1 MANGGLRAMVLTR
14 RQRQVVDLVVA
25 FTRDNG
31 YCPSF
36 VEIAE
41 GLGLNSIA
49 TVHKHVEMLEKKGW
63 LRRGANQSRSL
74 EPGPRYIQE
83 QRQLKTQ
90 VGKPVPSD
98 RLDMSRAASSG
109 VASAGAEF
117 TLPLAGR
124 IAAGQPI
131 EAPEQPE
138 TISLSDLAGSKDVY
152 VLQVKG
158 ESMIEDHIMD
168 GDYVMVEKTREVRDG
183 EIAVAL
189 VGGTENTLKRLYHER
204 DGVIRLQ
211 PANSAMQ
218 PIMVAAADVAVQGRV
233 VGVLRKY

>member
-1 MANGGLRAMVLTR
+1 MVLTR

-41 GLGLNSIA
+41 GLGLSSIA
-49 TVHKHVEMLEKKGW
+49 TVHKHVESLEKKGW
-63 LRRGANQSRSL
+63 LRRGPNQSRSL

-83 QRQLKTQ
+83 QRQLKAQ
-90 VGKPVPSD
+90 VGNPVPSD
-98 RLDMSRAASSG
+98 RLDMSRATSS
-109 VASAGAEF
+109 GAEF
-117 TLPLAGR
+117 TLPMAGR

-138 TISLSDLAGSKDVY
+138 TISLSDIAGSKDVY

-204 DGVIRLQ
+204 DGRIRLQ

-218 PIMVAAADVAVQGRV
+218 PIMVAAADVVVQGRV
-233 VGVLRKY
+233 VGVLRRY